1 MGNEKRIGHEDPH
14 IARNKKLNGKQKSIK
29 VTRKKIK
36 RMTTKFEDMKNKLFE
51 QVDNDDGWENED
63 GTPIDDTTPNGDD
76 NDNGGDDNSPI
87 TNWKSNFC
95 IACVIL
101 TRCLNG

>member
-1 MGNEKRIGHEDPH
+1 
-14 IARNKKLNGKQKSIK
+14 
-29 VTRKKIK
+29 
-36 RMTTKFEDMKNKLFE
+36 MKNKLFE

-87 TNWKSNFC
+87 TNWKSNFVRYVPTVKVAHC
-95 IACVIL
+95 QPEWEVSVR
-101 TRCLNG
+101 T